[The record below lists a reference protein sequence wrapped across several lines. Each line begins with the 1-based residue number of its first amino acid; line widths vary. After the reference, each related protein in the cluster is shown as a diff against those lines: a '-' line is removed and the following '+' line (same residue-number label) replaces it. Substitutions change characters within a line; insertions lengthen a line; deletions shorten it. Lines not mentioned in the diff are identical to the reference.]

1 MDVNTA
7 SLLANQ
13 LQTLDTKTSLET
25 KETLTRQADALI
37 QKSAQ
42 LPLEL
47 SSEKTAYAKTPSD
60 AKEVVAQLLGSA
72 ISEAK
77 SKSAIYEVLQKSQ
90 LFKNMGNFADDIK
103 TLTTTVKLDST
114 IAQPMALLQLFT
126 KNIDQIDTKML
137 QTQIQNSGLFFESK
151 LANTLKI
158 QGASDTLEALRT
170 HIQTHLDT
178 PLLQSSPITKEISA
192 VLDLLAT
199 SQDLSSKEAQG
210 NLKTLLD
217 LFRQGV
223 KQVLAEPSMFKEA
236 YQTVQKL
243 EYAIKQTDLIASKV
257 ENYPASMK
265 VEEHFNTQVQVLVEQ
280 LKENLSVLGL
290 NDLEPQ
296 IDELLL
302 KGNFLQ
308 EIVSPL
314 KSSFTDAANTAA
326 MSKIPVSAMHEEG
339 ALLQDHAV
347 EEPMSDQEAI
357 ASSASSLQ
365 NSSVTAMP
373 LPSSSAMPQSVEEA
387 LKMLANRIKQQ
398 IEVIDPQ
405 TVRQAEFNTKSST
418 LDQTIHALI
427 KPELFVGKTLAQKL
441 QLDPSDVELLSDIK
455 GVLTKLNEAFA
466 TSPQNKEAYE
476 ITNRLLTQIEYH
488 QLFSYVSSS
497 THVYIPFSWEGMKNG
512 SMMMKQ
518 STQESFHCQIDLDLE
533 YYGKINMM
541 LVLSNDKYVDMNVA
555 VQKSELKKK
564 IGDQLPKLKR
574 ALNEVGLI
582 TGMIKMLEYKDVSAV
597 KNDYFSGEQI
607 EFGINLKI

>member
-137 QTQIQNSGLFFESK
+137 QTQIQNSGIFFESK

-308 EIVSPL
+308 EIVKSL
-314 KSSFTDAANTAA
+314 KSSLLDAANT
-326 MSKIPVSAMHEEG
+326 MSMPKTPVSAMQEG
-339 ALLQDHAV
+339 VLLQEHTV
-347 EEPMSDQEAI
+347 EEPMSDQEVI
-357 ASSASSLQ
+357 ASSVQ

-405 TVRQAEFNTKSST
+405 TVRQAEFNAKSST

>member
-13 LQTLDTKTSLET
+13 LQTLDTKTSLEN
-25 KETLTRQADALI
+25 KEALTRQADALI

-47 SSEKTAYAKTPSD
+47 SSEKTAYAKKPSD

-103 TLTTTVKLDST
+103 TLTTTTKLDST

-137 QTQIQNSGLFFESK
+137 QMQIQNSGIFFESK
-151 LANTLKI
+151 LANTLKM

-178 PLLQSSPITKEISA
+178 PLLQTSPITKEISA
-192 VLDLLAT
+192 VLDLLAA
-199 SQDLSSKEAQG
+199 SQDLSSKEAQS

-236 YQTVQKL
+236 YQIAQKL

-265 VEEHFNTQVQVLVEQ
+265 VEEHFNTQVKVLLEQ
-280 LKENLSVLGL
+280 LKGNLSVLGL
-290 NDLEPQ
+290 NDLDPQ

-314 KSSFTDAANTAA
+314 KSSLSDAANTAS
-326 MSKIPVSAMHEEG
+326 MSKNPISAMQEG

-365 NSSVTAMP
+365 NSSVMAMP

-418 LDQTIHALI
+418 LDQTIHTLI

-564 IGDQLPKLKR
+564 IGDQLPKLKQ

-582 TGMIKMLEYKDVSAV
+582 TGTIKMLEYKDVSTV

>member
-25 KETLTRQADALI
+25 KETLRRQADALI

-137 QTQIQNSGLFFESK
+137 QTQIQNSGIFFESK

-308 EIVSPL
+308 EIVKSP
-314 KSSFTDAANTAA
+314 KSSLLDAANT
-326 MSKIPVSAMHEEG
+326 MSMPKTPVSAMQEG
-339 ALLQDHAV
+339 ALLQKHTV
-347 EEPMSDQEAI
+347 EEPMSDQEVI
-357 ASSASSLQ
+357 ASSVQ

-405 TVRQAEFNTKSST
+405 TVRQAEFNAKSST

>member
-137 QTQIQNSGLFFESK
+137 QTQIQNSGIFFESK

-308 EIVSPL
+308 EIVKSP
-314 KSSFTDAANTAA
+314 KSSLLDAANT
-326 MSKIPVSAMHEEG
+326 MSMPKTPVSAMQEG
-339 ALLQDHAV
+339 ALLQKHTV
-347 EEPMSDQEAI
+347 EEPMSDQEVI
-357 ASSASSLQ
+357 ASSVQ

-405 TVRQAEFNTKSST
+405 TVRQAEFNAKSST

>member
-137 QTQIQNSGLFFESK
+137 QTQIQNSGIFFESK

-280 LKENLSVLGL
+280 LKENLSELGL

-308 EIVSPL
+308 EIVKSL
-314 KSSFTDAANTAA
+314 KSSLLDAANT
-326 MSKIPVSAMHEEG
+326 MSIPKTPVSAMEEG
-339 ALLQDHAV
+339 ALLQEHAV
-347 EEPMSDQEAI
+347 EEPMSDQEVI
-357 ASSASSLQ
+357 ASSVQ

-405 TVRQAEFNTKSST
+405 TVRQAEFNAKSST

>member
-137 QTQIQNSGLFFESK
+137 QTQIQNSGIFFESK

-265 VEEHFNTQVQVLVEQ
+265 VEEHFNAQVQVLVEQ
-280 LKENLSVLGL
+280 LKENLSELGL

-308 EIVSPL
+308 EIVKSL
-314 KSSFTDAANTAA
+314 KSSLLDAANT
-326 MSKIPVSAMHEEG
+326 MSIPKTPVSAMQEG
-339 ALLQDHAV
+339 ALLQEHTV
-347 EEPMSDQEAI
+347 EEPMSDQEVI
-357 ASSASSLQ
+357 ASSVQ

>member
-137 QTQIQNSGLFFESK
+137 QTQIQNSGIFFESK

-265 VEEHFNTQVQVLVEQ
+265 VEEHFNAQVQVLVEQ
-280 LKENLSVLGL
+280 LKENLSELGL

-308 EIVSPL
+308 EIVKSL
-314 KSSFTDAANTAA
+314 KSSLLDAANT
-326 MSKIPVSAMHEEG
+326 MSIPKTPVSAMQEG
-339 ALLQDHAV
+339 ALLQEHTV
-347 EEPMSDQEAI
+347 EEPMSDQEVI
-357 ASSASSLQ
+357 ASSVQ

-607 EFGINLKI
+607 DSGLT

>member
-25 KETLTRQADALI
+25 KETLRRQADALI

-137 QTQIQNSGLFFESK
+137 QTQIQNSGIFFESK

-308 EIVSPL
+308 EIVKSL
-314 KSSFTDAANTAA
+314 KSSLLDAANT
-326 MSKIPVSAMHEEG
+326 MSMPKTPVSAMQEG
-339 ALLQDHAV
+339 ALLQKHTV
-347 EEPMSDQEAI
+347 EEPMSDQEVI
-357 ASSASSLQ
+357 ASSVQ

>member
-137 QTQIQNSGLFFESK
+137 QTQIQNSGIFFESK
-151 LANTLKI
+151 LANTLKM

-308 EIVSPL
+308 EIVKSL
-314 KSSFTDAANTAA
+314 KSSLLDAANT
-326 MSKIPVSAMHEEG
+326 MSMPKTPVSAMQEG
-339 ALLQDHAV
+339 ALLQKHTV
-347 EEPMSDQEAI
+347 EEPMSDQEVI
-357 ASSASSLQ
+357 ASSVQ

-405 TVRQAEFNTKSST
+405 TVRQAEFNAKSST

>member
-13 LQTLDTKTSLET
+13 LQTLDTKTLVD
-25 KETLTRQADALI
+25 KDALAKQADAAV

-42 LPLEL
+42 LPLDL
-47 SSEKTAYAKTPSD
+47 SSEKTTYAKTPSD
-60 AKEVVAQLLGSA
+60 AKEVVAQLLGTA
-72 ISEAK
+72 ISEVK
-77 SKSAIYEVLQKSQ
+77 SKSAIYEVLQKSP

-103 TLTTTVKLDST
+103 ALTTTVKLDSK

-126 KNIDQIDTKML
+126 KNISQIDTKML
-137 QTQIQNSGLFFESK
+137 QTQIQNSGIFFESK
-151 LANTLKI
+151 LANALTTQSISETLV
-158 QGASDTLEALRT
+158 ALRT
-170 HIQTHLDT
+170 NIQSHLDT
-178 PLLQSSPITKEISA
+178 PLLQTSSITREITA
-192 VLDLLAT
+192 VLDTLTTL
-199 SQDLSSKEAQG
+199 QDLSSKEAQSS
-210 NLKTLLD
+210 LKSLLD
-217 LFRQGV
+217 LFRQSV

-243 EYAIKQTDLIASKV
+243 EYAIRQTDLIASKV
-257 ENYPASMK
+257 ENYPASMN
-265 VEEHFNTQVQVLVEQ
+265 VEEHFNTQVKVLLEQ

-290 NDLEPQ
+290 NELEPQ

-308 EIVSPL
+308 SIVNPL
-314 KSSFTDAANTAA
+314 KSSLLDAANTTP
-326 MSKIPVSAMHEEG
+326 MPKTPVSAMQEG
-339 ALLQDHAV
+339 ALLQDNTV
-347 EEPMSDQEAI
+347 QEPMREQDEAI
-357 ASSASSLQ
+357 ASSVSSLQ
-365 NSSVTAMP
+365 HSSVTAMP
-373 LPSSSAMPQSVEEA
+373 LPSSSAMPQSIEEA

-398 IEVIDPQ
+398 IEVLDPQ
-405 TVRQAEFNTKSST
+405 TVRQAEFNTKSGT
-418 LDQTIHALI
+418 LDQTIHSLI
-427 KPELFVGKTLAQKL
+427 KPELFVGKALVQKL
-441 QLDPSDVELLSDIK
+441 QLDPSDVELLSDMK
-455 GVLTKLNEAFA
+455 GVLTKLNESFA

-533 YYGKINMM
+533 YYGKLNMM

-582 TGMIKMLEYKDVSAV
+582 TGTIKMLDFRDVSTV

-607 EFGINLKI
+607 EFGINVKI

>member
-25 KETLTRQADALI
+25 KETLRRQADALI

-137 QTQIQNSGLFFESK
+137 QTQIQNSGIFFESK

-243 EYAIKQTDLIASKV
+243 EYAIRQTDLIASKV

-308 EIVSPL
+308 EIVKSL
-314 KSSFTDAANTAA
+314 KSSLLDAANT
-326 MSKIPVSAMHEEG
+326 MSIPKTPVSAMQEG
-339 ALLQDHAV
+339 ALLQEHTV
-347 EEPMSDQEAI
+347 EEPMSDQEVI
-357 ASSASSLQ
+357 ASSVQ

>member
-137 QTQIQNSGLFFESK
+137 QTQIQNSGIFFESK

-280 LKENLSVLGL
+280 LKENLSELGL

-308 EIVSPL
+308 EIVKSL
-314 KSSFTDAANTAA
+314 KSSLLDAANT
-326 MSKIPVSAMHEEG
+326 MSIPKTPVSAMQEG
-339 ALLQDHAV
+339 ALLQEHAV
-347 EEPMSDQEAI
+347 EEPMSDQEVI
-357 ASSASSLQ
+357 ASSVQ

-405 TVRQAEFNTKSST
+405 TVRQAEFNAKSST